1 MSSRTRFSLV
11 LSAVVAAWSGFA
23 RADDKVTYQ
32 DHILPLFR
40 NSCLNCHNP
49 DKKKAGL
56 DLSTFAGVIAGGG
69 TGKAVEPGDLDG
81 SLLFRLVKH
90 DEEPNMPPK
99 SDKLPDKDLDL
110 IKRWIAGGV
119 LETSGSA
126 AVASSK
132 PKLDLTVQ
140 VAGKGKPA
148 GEPVMPGDLL
158 LEPTVHTARS
168 GAVLAMASSP
178 WAPLVAVPGQKQV
191 LLYNTK
197 TLELLGVLPFPEG
210 IPQVLKF
217 SRNGL
222 LLLAGGGHGAAS

>member
-1 MSSRTRFSLV
+1 MRTLSRSSILLAAIAAAAPASLV
-11 LSAVVAAWSGFA
+11 

-56 DLSTFAGVIAGGG
+56 DLSTYAGVMTGGG
-69 TGKAVEPGDLDG
+69 SGKAVEPGDPDG

-90 DEEPNMPPK
+90 EEEPSMPPK
-99 SDKLPDKDLDL
+99 SDKLPDKDLEL

-119 LETSGSA
+119 LETSDSP

-140 VAGKGKPA
+140 VAGKGKPS

-158 LEPTVHTARS
+158 LEPTIHTART

-178 WAPLVAVPGQKQV
+178 WAPLVAVGGQKQV
-191 LLYNTK
+191 LLYNSK
-197 TLELLGVLPFPEG
+197 SLELLGVLPFPEG
-210 IPQVLKF
+210 FP
-217 SRNGL
+217 N
-222 LLLAGGGHGAAS
+222 